1 MTDRQPGGWSWA
13 ISRPAAVY
21 LWTPVVMISLAHVA
35 TPSAQEWLH
44 DVYRRLYYIPIILG
58 GFLFG
63 VRGGVLTALL
73 ASLLYLPHAFFL
85 VGPHA
90 HHHGMLNADPTG
102 TANKILELVLYHA
115 VGLLTG
121 LLVERERQARRL
133 VEQKMIE
140 MQAMEQHLIR
150 AGRLQSLGEMTAGL
164 AHEIRNPLASLKT
177 AADIVADEIPESSP
191 RRKMV
196 TILRKEIDRLAVLL
210 ERFLAFARP
219 GSLTLVDV
227 SLPRV
232 VKDAIDLVEP
242 QARVK
247 RVAIDLDGAG
257 GSFAAVRGDTAKL
270 TQVVLNLLLNA
281 VQFSPEGGRVTV
293 RLANEARP
301 HGAFVMVSVR
311 DQGPGI
317 PKGNEERIFDP
328 FFSTRDQG
336 SGLGLSIASR
346 LMDEHHGAIEVLS
359 PQPSGVEFRLLFPA

>member
-1 MTDRQPGGWSWA
+1 ML
-13 ISRPAAVY
+13 AAGF
-21 LWTPVVMISLAHVA
+21 A
-35 TPSAQEWLH
+35 SA
-44 DVYRRLYYIPIILG
+44 
-58 GFLFG
+58 
-63 VRGGVLTALL
+63 
-73 ASLLYLPHAFFL
+73 LYLPHAFFL

-102 TANKILELVLYHA
+102 TANKILELVLYNV

-121 LLVERERQARRL
+121 LLVERERRARRL
-133 VEQKMIE
+133 VEQKMAE

-196 TILRKEIDRLAVLL
+196 VILRKEIDRLAALL

-219 GSLTLVDV
+219 GSLTLVAV
-227 SLPRV
+227 TLSKV
-232 VKDAIDLVEP
+232 VKDAVDLVEP
-242 QARVK
+242 QAKVRRVEIHLEG
-247 RVAIDLDGAG
+247 VGTSAP
-257 GSFAAVRGDTAKL
+257 SVRGDGSML
-270 TQVVLNLLLNA
+270 TQVLLNLLLNA
-281 VQFSPEGGRVTV
+281 VQFSPEGGSVWV
-293 RLANEARP
+293 RITNEARP
-301 HGAFVMVSVR
+301 HGSFVVVSVR

-317 PKGNEERIFDP
+317 PKENQERIFDP

-346 LMDEHHGAIEVLS
+346 LMDEHHGAIEVMPS
-359 PQPSGVEFRLLFPA
+359 APQGAEFRLLFPV